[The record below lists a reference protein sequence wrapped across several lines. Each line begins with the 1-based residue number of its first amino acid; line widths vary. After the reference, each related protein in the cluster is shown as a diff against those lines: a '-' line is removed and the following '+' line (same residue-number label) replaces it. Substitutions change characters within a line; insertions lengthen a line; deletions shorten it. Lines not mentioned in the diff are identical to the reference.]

1 MTEVYRCILIDD
13 ELLALAYLRSLC
25 ETIPNIEVVRA
36 YDNPVN
42 LLNDL
47 PELSVDFCISDIV
60 MPSLSGL
67 DLAMQLNNLPVIFT
81 TAHNE
86 YAADAFD
93 IDAVDYLR
101 KPVQKERL
109 EKAIEK
115 VVQLLQQR
123 AAKPVV
129 LNVTTSKGKMRL
141 VSNQLVAVSSET
153 IDRRDKL
160 ATLSTGEEW
169 IIKNTSFEQLL
180 NLLPPEQFCRI
191 SKSEVIGLSFV
202 TGYTG
207 ETVFTAHKSKNG
219 SLRNFTLSD
228 NYRKEFLEKLGR
240 KFST

>member
-1 MTEVYRCILIDD
+1 MSEVYRCVLIDD
-13 ELLALAYLRSLC
+13 ELLALAYLRTLC
-25 ETIPNIEVVRA
+25 EAIPNIEVVRA

-42 LLNDL
+42 LLHDL

-60 MPSLSGL
+60 MPSLTGL
-67 DLAMQLNNLPVIFT
+67 DLAMQLNLPVIFT

-115 VVQLLQQR
+115 VVQILRQR

-129 LNVTTSKGKMRL
+129 LNVNTSKGKMRL
-141 VSNQLVAVSSET
+141 VSDQVVAVSSET

-160 ATLSTGEEW
+160 VTLSTGEEW
-169 IIKNTSFEQLL
+169 IIKNMSFEQLL
-180 NLLPPEQFCRI
+180 SLLPDEQFCRI
-191 SKSEVIGLSFV
+191 SKSEVIGFSFV

-207 ETVFTAHKSKNG
+207 ETVFTSFKAKNG
-219 SLRNFTLSD
+219 NLRHFSLSD
-228 NYRKEFLEKLGR
+228 NYRKEFLEKLSR
-240 KFST
+240 KFGT